1 MDVFVK
7 IEKVKSLND
16 VIKLRK
22 LFDTVEMSFRNLTE
36 LGVETA
42 TYGILIINILFDYLP
57 EGLKIIISREYKESE
72 WTLDNIMKV
81 FKNELNARERC
92 QLLGKTSSNG
102 QGNRTQP
109 QSTFNGNTQHS
120 KVCVYCKAN
129 HPSSKCNKVTDIHAR
144 TNILRISARCL
155 LCLQQGHKQSKC
167 ESNYKCNKCER

>member
-81 FKNELNARERC
+81 FKNELNARGRC
-92 QLLGKTSSNG
+92 QLLGKTSSDG
-102 QGNRTQP
+102 
-109 QSTFNGNTQHS
+109 
-120 KVCVYCKAN
+120 
-129 HPSSKCNKVTDIHAR
+129 
-144 TNILRISARCL
+144 
-155 LCLQQGHKQSKC
+155 
-167 ESNYKCNKCER
+167 